1 MTFFAIYLRIAA
13 LSGSIVGA
21 THGHLEREK
30 RRGPLV
36 ESQYPEAAVAALRD
50 GLLGAALGPFA
61 APFVFPI
68 ATWQM
73 VQTPIRCPFSF
84 SSKN

>member
-1 MTFFAIYLRIAA
+1 VFMTYVRIMTVT
-13 LSGSIVGA
+13 GSIVGA

-30 RRGPLV
+30 RQGPLV
-36 ESQYPEAAVAALRD
+36 ESRYPEAVVVTLRD
-50 GLLGAALGPFA
+50 GLLGAALGPFV

-73 VQTPIRCPFSF
+73 AQWWGFRCPFSQPA
-84 SSKN
+84 KN